1 MVVVAMGIR
10 TGVRMGMEEMR
21 RQLSS
26 KYYDIHYIHFVEI
39 HVIYILDISRYLQ
52 IYA

>member
-10 TGVRMGMEEMR
+10 TRIRMGMEEMR

-26 KYYDIHYIHFVEI
+26 KYYDIHYTLYGDTRDIHLR
-39 HVIYILDISRYLQ
+39 YI
-52 IYA
+52 